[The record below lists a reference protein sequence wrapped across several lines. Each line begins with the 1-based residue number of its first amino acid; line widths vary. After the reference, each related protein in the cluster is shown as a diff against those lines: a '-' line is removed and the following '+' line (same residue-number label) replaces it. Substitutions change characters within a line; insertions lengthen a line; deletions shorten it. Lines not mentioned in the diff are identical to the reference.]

1 MVMEARDIKIDIY
14 NKLKDKVIDLDRHPS
29 FTVIQVGNNEAS
41 NVYIENK
48 KKMANYIGYTFD
60 HIKIDKTTTEELID
74 IINNLNNDESID
86 GILVQMPLPDN
97 IDTTKV
103 LNTINPKK
111 DIDGLTDYN
120 SGRLMHNEECLLPCT
135 PAGIMKLLDH
145 YNIDVTGIH
154 TVILGRSNLVGK
166 PLANLLINRR
176 ATVTV
181 CNAKTENLK
190 KYTLDADILIVATG
204 HKHLVTKDMVK
215 DGAIVIDVGITK
227 EDGKLYGDVD
237 FDNVIDKVKYIT
249 PVPGGVGQMTMAM
262 LAYNIYKAYK
272 LNNSKRS

>member
-14 NKLKDKVIDLDRHPS
+14 NKLKDKVIDLDRVPS

-48 KKMANYIGYTFD
+48 HKMANYIGYTFN

-74 IINNLNNDESID
+74 IIENLNNDKNVD
-86 GILVQMPLPDN
+86 GILVQMPLPDS
-97 IDTTKV
+97 IDAIKV

-120 SGRLMHNEECLLPCT
+120 SGRLMHNEDCLLPCT
-135 PAGIMKLLDH
+135 PAGIIKLLDH
-145 YNIDVTGIH
+145 YKINVEGVH

-215 DGAIVIDVGITK
+215 EGAIVIDVGISRI
-227 EDGKLYGDVD
+227 DNKLYGDVD

>member
-1 MVMEARDIKIDIY
+1 MVMEARNIKIDIY
-14 NKLKDKVIDLDRHPS
+14 NKLKDKVIDLDKKPS

-41 NVYIENK
+41 NIYIENK
-48 KKMANYIGYTFD
+48 KKMANYIGYKFD
-60 HIKIDKTTTEELID
+60 HIKIDRTTTEELIE
-74 IINNLNNDESID
+74 IINNLNNDDSID
-86 GILVQMPLPDN
+86 GILVQMPLPDS
-97 IDTTKV
+97 IDTVKV

-120 SGRLMHNEECLLPCT
+120 SGHLMHNEDCLLPCT
-135 PAGIMKLLDH
+135 PAGIIKLLDH
-145 YNIDVTGIH
+145 YKIDVTGIH

-190 KYTLDADILIVATG
+190 KYTLDADILVVATG

-215 DGAIVIDVGITK
+215 EGAIVIDVGITK
-227 EDGKLYGDVD
+227 EDNKLYGDVD
-237 FDNVIDKVKYIT
+237 FDNVIDKAKYIT
-249 PVPGGVGQMTMAM
+249 PVAGGVGQMTMAM
-262 LAYNIYKAYK
+262 LAYNIYRAFK

>member
-14 NKLKDKVIDLDRHPS
+14 NKLKDKVIDLDRRPS

-48 KKMANYIGYTFD
+48 KKMANYIGYKFD
-60 HIKIDKTTTEELID
+60 HIKISSTTTEELIN
-74 IINNLNNDESID
+74 IINNLNNDSNVD

-97 IDTTKV
+97 IDAIKV

-120 SGRLMHNEECLLPCT
+120 SGLLMHKEDCLLPCT
-135 PAGIMKLLDH
+135 PAGIIKLLDY
-145 YNIDVTGIH
+145 YNIDVEGIH

-176 ATVTV
+176 ATVTI

-204 HKHLVTKDMVK
+204 RKHLITKDMVK
-215 DGAIVIDVGITK
+215 EGAIVIDVGITK
-227 EDGKLYGDVD
+227 EDNKLYGDVD
-237 FDNVIDKVKYIT
+237 FDNVIDKAKYIT

-272 LNNSKRS
+272 LNESKRS

>member
-14 NKLKDKVIDLDRHPS
+14 NKLKDKVIDLERRPS

-60 HIKIDKTTTEELID
+60 HIKIEKTTEEELID
-74 IINNLNNDESID
+74 IINNLNNDDSID

-97 IDTTKV
+97 IDTIKV

-120 SGRLMHNEECLLPCT
+120 SGRLMHNEETLLPCT
-135 PAGIMKLLDH
+135 PAGIIKLLDH

-166 PLANLLINRR
+166 PLANLLINKR

-190 KYTLDADILIVATG
+190 KYTQDADILVVATG

-215 DGAIVIDVGITK
+215 EGAIIIDVGITK
-227 EDGKLYGDVD
+227 EDNKLYGDVD

>member
-14 NKLKDKVIDLDRHPS
+14 NKLKDKVIDLDKKPS

-48 KKMANYIGYTFD
+48 KKMANYIGYKFD
-60 HIKIDKTTTEELID
+60 HIKIEKTTTEELID
-74 IINNLNNDESID
+74 IINNLNNDKNVD
-86 GILVQMPLPDN
+86 GILVQMPLPDS
-97 IDTTKV
+97 IDTIKV
-103 LNTINPKK
+103 LNTILPKK

-120 SGRLMHNEECLLPCT
+120 SDRLMHNEESLLPCT
-135 PAGIMKLLDH
+135 PAGIIKLLD
-145 YNIDVTGIH
+145 YYKINVEGVH

-166 PLANLLINRR
+166 PLANLLINKR

-215 DGAIVIDVGITK
+215 EGAIVIDVGITK
-227 EDGKLYGDVD
+227 EYNRLYGDVD

-262 LAYNIYKAYK
+262 LASNVYKAYK
-272 LNNSKRS
+272 LNH

>member
-1 MVMEARDIKIDIY
+1 
-14 NKLKDKVIDLDRHPS
+14 
-29 FTVIQVGNNEAS
+29 
-41 NVYIENK
+41 
-48 KKMANYIGYTFD
+48 
-60 HIKIDKTTTEELID
+60 
-74 IINNLNNDESID
+74 
-86 GILVQMPLPDN
+86 MPLPDN
-97 IDTTKV
+97 IDAIKV

-120 SGRLMHNEECLLPCT
+120 SGLLMHNEETLLPCT
-135 PAGIMKLLDH
+135 PAGIIKLLDY
-145 YNIDVTGIH
+145 YNIDVEGVH

-181 CNAKTENLK
+181 CNAKTDNLK
-190 KYTLDADILIVATG
+190 KYTQDADILIVATG

-215 DGAIVIDVGITK
+215 EGAIVIDVGITRI
-227 EDGKLYGDVD
+227 DNKLYGDVN

>member
-14 NKLKDKVIDLDRHPS
+14 NKLKDKVIDLDRRPS

-48 KKMANYIGYTFD
+48 KKMANYIGYKFD
-60 HIKIDKTTTEELID
+60 HIKISSTTTEELIN
-74 IINNLNNDESID
+74 IINNLNNDSNVD

-97 IDTTKV
+97 IDAIKV

-120 SGRLMHNEECLLPCT
+120 SGLLMHNEETLLPCT
-135 PAGIMKLLDH
+135 PAGIIKLLDY
-145 YNIDVTGIH
+145 YNIDVEGVH

-181 CNAKTENLK
+181 CNAKTDNLK
-190 KYTLDADILIVATG
+190 KYTQDADILIVATG

-215 DGAIVIDVGITK
+215 EGAIVIDVGITRI
-227 EDGKLYGDVD
+227 DNKLYGDVN

>member
-14 NKLKDKVIDLDRHPS
+14 NKLKDKVIDLDRRPS

-48 KKMANYIGYTFD
+48 KKMANYIGYKFD
-60 HIKIDKTTTEELID
+60 HIKLEKTTTEELID
-74 IINNLNNDESID
+74 IIENLNNNNSID

-97 IDTTKV
+97 IDTIKV

-120 SGRLMHNEECLLPCT
+120 SGRLIHKEECLLPCT
-135 PAGIMKLLDH
+135 PAGIIRLLDY
-145 YNIDVTGIH
+145 YNIDVEGIH
-154 TVILGRSNLVGK
+154 AVILGRSNLVGK
-166 PLANLLINRR
+166 PLANMLINKG

-181 CNAKTENLK
+181 CNSKTKNLSR
-190 KYTLDADILIVATG
+190 YTLDADILIVATG

-215 DGAIVIDVGITK
+215 ERSIVIDVGISRIDNK
-227 EDGKLYGDVD
+227 IYGDVD
-237 FDNVIDKVKYIT
+237 FDDVIDKVKYIT

-272 LNNSKRS
+272 LNQ

>member
-14 NKLKDKVIDLDRHPS
+14 NKLKDKVIDLDRRPS

-48 KKMANYIGYTFD
+48 KKMANYIGYKFD
-60 HIKIDKTTTEELID
+60 HIKIDKTDTEELID
-74 IINNLNNDESID
+74 IINSLNNDSTID

-97 IDTTKV
+97 INTIKV
-103 LNTINPKK
+103 LNTIDPKK

-120 SGRLMHNEECLLPCT
+120 SGLLMHNEVSLLPCT
-135 PAGIMKLLDH
+135 PAGIIKLLD
-145 YNIDVTGIH
+145 YYEINVEGVH

-176 ATVTV
+176 ATVTI

-204 HKHLVTKDMVK
+204 RKHLITKDMVK
-215 DGAIVIDVGITK
+215 EGAIVIDVGITK
-227 EDGKLYGDVD
+227 EDNKLYGDVD
-237 FDNVIDKVKYIT
+237 FDNVIDKAKYIT

-272 LNNSKRS
+272 LNESKRS

>member
-14 NKLKDKVIDLDRHPS
+14 NKLKDKVIDLDRRPS

-48 KKMANYIGYTFD
+48 KKMANYIGYKFD
-60 HIKIDKTTTEELID
+60 HIKISSTTTEELIN
-74 IINNLNNDESID
+74 IINNLNNDSNVD

-97 IDTTKV
+97 IDAIKV

-120 SGRLMHNEECLLPCT
+120 SGLLMHNEETLLPCT
-135 PAGIMKLLDH
+135 PAGIIKLLDY
-145 YNIDVTGIH
+145 YNIDVEGVH

-181 CNAKTENLK
+181 CNAKTDNLK
-190 KYTLDADILIVATG
+190 KYTQDADILIVATG

-215 DGAIVIDVGITK
+215 EGAIVIDVGITRI
-227 EDGKLYGDVD
+227 DNKLYGDVN

-272 LNNSKRS
+272 LNESKRS